1 DGIAHYLALGNGQ
14 DLRVGLLGAD
24 ELSNQS
30 LSLGKVLGGAQCQ
43 PLVAARDVQQLLR
56 QGGKS
61 SSLIQ
66 CRMGNE
72 LGWRLVEMDKDQK
85 CRRCPNYVLKG

>member
-1 DGIAHYLALGNGQ
+1 VLG
-14 DLRVGLLGAD
+14 VD
-24 ELSNQS
+24 EISNQS

-43 PLVAARDVQQLLR
+43 PLAAARDVQQLLR

-61 SSLIQ
+61 SSLTQ

-72 LGWRLVEMDKDQK
+72 LGWRLVEMNKDQK
-85 CRRCPNYVLKG
+85 CTPAASWCVQAGNEGATR